1 VASPRRVGR
10 LLLRSSLLEALAYP
24 HGVDRYLELVRPLL
38 VKDQVRAEVTAV
50 RCQTPKSVTLRLRP
64 NESWRGL
71 RAGQFVGLSV
81 SIDGVRETRPYS
93 PAGSQHAAGGVLE
106 LTVSTH
112 PEGKVSRY
120 LRDHARPGMIVGLTQ
135 AEGDFVLP
143 DPRPE
148 RVLLISGGSGITP
161 VMAMLRTLCDEG
173 FAGDIGFLNY
183 ARSSG
188 LALYGAELDRLVD
201 RHEGLRVARGFT
213 RGRRLPLDGRF
224 RREHLGTVIS
234 EHADAATFVCGPP
247 TLIDA
252 VRARVDAGRSLRAG
266 GRDVHAA
273 GVELRYGQRR
283 RLRQLPRQRPPGR
296 QQWPA
301 AARSGGGCGARPRAR
316 MSYGHLQHL
325 QLPEDRRHR
334 PKRHHRRALDRQGR
348 AHSDLRVRTG
358 RRRSTRPMNP
368 DIEKEPVMSTPAPS
382 LTPEQLEAFGQELDA
397 IRARVVADLGER
409 DADYINKVIRTQR
422 GLELAGRGLLFLGFL
437 PPAWIGGTAALS
449 LSKILDNMEI
459 GHNVMHGQYDWMK
472 DARLNGKTFEWDTAC
487 PGDQWR
493 HSHNYMHHTH
503 TNIVGKDRDIGYGI
517 LRMSEEESWHPYYL
531 GNPLY
536 AALLAIF
543 FQYGVALHDLEAE
556 RLAAGE
562 TTLAEKRG
570 MLGDIWRKVRGQTL
584 KDYVL
589 FPLLSGPS
597 LPFVLAGDASANLVR
612 NLWSFTII
620 FCGHFPDGTQQF
632 TEEQAENES
641 RGEWYYR
648 QLLGSANLTGG
659 KLFHILAGN
668 LSFQIEHHLFPDL
681 PAHRYAEISTEV
693 SEITERY
700 RIPYNT
706 GPLHRQFGSVVRKIG
721 KLALPSL
728 PGRGGGEPDGVKD
741 AVEACPQERRAA
753 A

>member
-1 VASPRRVGR
+1 
-10 LLLRSSLLEALAYP
+10 
-24 HGVDRYLELVRPLL
+24 
-38 VKDQVRAEVTAV
+38 
-50 RCQTPKSVTLRLRP
+50 
-64 NESWRGL
+64 
-71 RAGQFVGLSV
+71 
-81 SIDGVRETRPYS
+81 
-93 PAGSQHAAGGVLE
+93 
-106 LTVSTH
+106 
-112 PEGKVSRY
+112 
-120 LRDHARPGMIVGLTQ
+120 
-135 AEGDFVLP
+135 
-143 DPRPE
+143 
-148 RVLLISGGSGITP
+148 
-161 VMAMLRTLCDEG
+161 
-173 FAGDIGFLNY
+173 
-183 ARSSG
+183 
-188 LALYGAELDRLVD
+188 
-201 RHEGLRVARGFT
+201 
-213 RGRRLPLDGRF
+213 
-224 RREHLGTVIS
+224 
-234 EHADAATFVCGPP
+234 
-247 TLIDA
+247 
-252 VRARVDAGRSLRAG
+252 
-266 GRDVHAA
+266 
-273 GVELRYGQRR
+273 
-283 RLRQLPRQRPPGR
+283 
-296 QQWPA
+296 
-301 AARSGGGCGARPRAR
+301 
-316 MSYGHLQHL
+316 MSN
-325 QLPEDRRHR
+325 
-334 PKRHHRRALDRQGR
+334 
-348 AHSDLRVRTG
+348 S
-358 RRRSTRPMNP
+358 
-368 DIEKEPVMSTPAPS
+368 APS

-517 LRMSEEESWHPYYL
+517 LRMSEEEQWHPYYL

-562 TTLAEKRG
+562 ATLAEKRG

-589 FPLLSGPS
+589 FPLLAGPS
-597 LPFVLAGDASANLVR
+597 LPFVLAGDASANLAR

-632 TEEQAENES
+632 TEEQAENET

-706 GPLHRQFGSVVRKIG
+706 GPLHRQFGGVVRKIG

-728 PGRGGGEPDGVKD
+728 PGRGGGKPD
-741 AVEACPQERRAA
+741 AVEACPQELPAA